1 MAAVRQDGAA
11 QWSIVS
17 TGIKTSASMTT
28 AVAIMMSAALPTA
41 GQSQVIVSFC
51 GVSAINVETGRP
63 SPA

>member
-1 MAAVRQDGAA
+1 
-11 QWSIVS
+11 
-17 TGIKTSASMTT
+17 MTP